1 MCNRNRKSGLI
12 GMALLTLAL
21 LLSGCKAS
29 TPPASTI
36 SPSATPS
43 PKPVVLTPYA
53 SPTATPMPQATPTVR
68 HATPTPTP
76 TPFFYIVKK
85 GDTLLGI
92 ALKLGVSLKALQ
104 EANPGLNP
112 NAMSV
117 GTKLVVPTNEENP
130 AGLPTPTPI
139 PLKLGTPVCA
149 PSPDGGAVC
158 LCEVNNPS
166 AQTVGAV
173 EVAFTLGDKTFVATT
188 LLDLIP
194 PHGKTIVVGHA
205 KPPVEPT
212 ARATVRLLRALAVPS
227 SIGEESYP
235 PVETKVESISF
246 TQNRLGAIVKGEIA
260 MPKKPPIAEVWV
272 LATAYDENGRAVG
285 ARRVTLTP
293 NTNSTAPL
301 EFTLGVYSIGIPIMR
316 VAVTAEAHAAPGK

>member
-1 MCNRNRKSGLI
+1 
-12 GMALLTLAL
+12 
-21 LLSGCKAS
+21 
-29 TPPASTI
+29 
-36 SPSATPS
+36 
-43 PKPVVLTPYA
+43 
-53 SPTATPMPQATPTVR
+53 
-68 HATPTPTP
+68 
-76 TPFFYIVKK
+76 VKK

-130 AGLPTPTPI
+130 AGMPTPTPI
-139 PLKLGTPVCA
+139 PLKLSTPVCA

-158 LCEVNNPS
+158 LCEVSNPS

-173 EVAFTLGDKTFVATT
+173 EVAFSLGNKTFVATT
-188 LLDLIP
+188 LLDLLP
-194 PHGKTIVVGHA
+194 PHGKTVVVGQA

-212 ARATVRLLRALAVPS
+212 ARAAARLLRALAVPP

-235 PVETKVESISF
+235 PVEAKVESISF
-246 TQNRLGAIVKGEIA
+246 TQNRLGATVKGKIVL
-260 MPKKPPIAEVWV
+260 PQKPPIAEVWV
-272 LATAYDENGRAVG
+272 LATAYDKSGQVVG

-293 NTNSTAPL
+293 KANSTAPL
-301 EFTLGVYSIGIPIMR
+301 EFTVGVYSIGTPIMR
-316 VAVTAEAHAAPGK
+316 VDVTAEAHAAPSK